1 MNDLTKLFLKNVK
14 ISFWE
19 ELGWM
24 AAGAA
29 TDRYISNRRARKNL
43 ANGYRT
49 VIMEDEY
56 VNLWEVQ
63 VN

>member
-1 MNDLTKLFLKNVK
+1 
-14 ISFWE
+14 
-19 ELGWM
+19 M

-56 VNLWEVQ
+56 GNLWEVQ
-63 VN
+63 VSLCRCIF